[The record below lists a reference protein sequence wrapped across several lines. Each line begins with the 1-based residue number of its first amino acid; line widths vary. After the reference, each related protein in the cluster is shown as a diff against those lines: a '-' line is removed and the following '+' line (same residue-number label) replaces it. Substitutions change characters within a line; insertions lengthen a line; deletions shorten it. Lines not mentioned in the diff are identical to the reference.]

1 MFKRVALIIEFNR
14 SLAKH
19 ALHVREMIASSVLL
33 IVLGGVAIS
42 KLEGIPLSDGS
53 YFAFIT
59 GLTIG
64 YGDIV
69 PETTWGRV
77 VSVAIGFIG
86 MLLTGLMVAI
96 ANRALADTFK
106 K

>member
-1 MFKRVALIIEFNR
+1 
-14 SLAKH
+14 
-19 ALHVREMIASSVLL
+19 MILL
-33 IVLGGVAIS
+33 IALGGVAIS
-42 KLEGIPLSDGS
+42 KLEGIPLSDAS

-86 MLLTGLMVAI
+86 LLFSGLTLAI
-96 ANRALADTFK
+96 ANQALKDTAK
-106 K
+106 KYRELEG